1 MNIKFIRLFFVGWFL
16 FVFSLSPLS
25 AENLKLGVFDIQKI
39 MKESKTVEGY
49 RNQMLQEVESKKKI
63 LSGKQESV
71 RQIEERLKKEDKTL
85 SLTER
90 KSLEEKLTTEIK
102 ELRRMNEDIE
112 AELRKRDSE
121 LTRKAFLEIQEIV
134 KKIAEKEGYTVV
146 FEKNSAGIV
155 HLKNSVDITQTVISI
170 YDKR

>member
-1 MNIKFIRLFFVGWFL
+1 MDKSLRPFIFFVIGFL
-16 FVFSLSPLS
+16 LLFSASSLY
-25 AENLKLGVFDIQKI
+25 AENLKIGIFDIQKI
-39 MKESKTVEGY
+39 MKESKVVQGY

-63 LSGKQESV
+63 LSGKQEST
-71 RQIEERLKKEDKTL
+71 RQIEKRLKDESQTL
-85 SLTER
+85 SSAER

-134 KKIAEKEGYTVV
+134 KKIADKEGYTIV

-155 HLKNSVDITQTVISI
+155 HLKSSVDITSKVINM
-170 YDKR
+170 YDK